1 MSAEVPETPIP
12 TARMETLQRLQST
25 IETLQKVA
33 AQLEVQPQLTV
44 SEGEIEALAALAT
57 RLQPVPILPPQS
69 PTAEPIPKAAST
81 PSANPLPEPLPP
93 APAAVTPSPEPKLSL
108 LERIFARIPLKVSL
122 IAFAIAVIFMAVL
135 VKLLVF
141 PFPKAIPPTGVPQA
155 EVSTPEPSA
164 VPVPAK
170 NEISQVVLPT
180 PTDPTPEVPVKTET
194 PQVVVVPSSNSAD
207 EETPQVVVIPSSN
220 SADEETPQV
229 VVIPSSNSVDEETP
243 QVVVIPSSNS
253 ADEETPQ
260 VVVIPSS
267 NSVDEE
273 TPQVVVIPSSNS
285 VDEETPQVVV
295 IPSSN
300 SVDEETPQV
309 VVVPSSNSVTEETP
323 SKEPPTVVTIVPEP
337 AKESI
342 PKENGSPLKPMPVAV
357 EVPSLAGE
365 SSSLPAQQPTSKST
379 PKAQES
385 VPAVPAKPTPE
396 QRFIAAIQMQVTQK
410 ARKYVEDPS
419 IKSLNA
425 NFEDSILQIQVA
437 DVWFSLTSEKQNELA
452 DNWLQQS
459 KELDFKALEI
469 VDQQGDLVARSP
481 VIGSRMVIL
490 QR

>member
-1 MSAEVPETPIP
+1 MSAEVPETPMP
-12 TARMETLQRLQST
+12 TARIETLQRLQST

-33 AQLEVQPQLTV
+33 AQLEAQPQLTV

-141 PFPKAIPPTGVPQA
+141 PFPKAVPPVGVPQA

-164 VPVPAK
+164 VSVPAK
-170 NEISQVVLPT
+170 NEISPVVLPT

-194 PQVVVVPSSNSAD
+194 PQVVVVPSPNSVDEETPQLVVVPSPNSGD
-207 EETPQVVVIPSSN
+207 EETPQVVVVPSSN

-229 VVIPSSNSVDEETP
+229 VVV
-243 QVVVIPSSNS
+243 PSSNS

-260 VVVIPSS
+260 VVVVPSS
-267 NSVDEE
+267 NSADEE
-273 TPQVVVIPSSNS
+273 TPQVVVVPSSNS
-285 VDEETPQVVV
+285 GDEETPQ
-295 IPSSN
+295 
-300 SVDEETPQV
+300 

-365 SSSLPAQQPTSKST
+365 SSSLPPQQPTSKST

-437 DVWFSLTSEKQNELA
+437 DVWFSLTSEKQNQLA

-459 KELDFKALEI
+459 KEFDFQTLEI